1 MKKLAA
7 ITAMGLLL
15 SFSTFSIA
23 SDYMALYTSQVAT
36 GIAKSNVDGG
46 KIQTDLMSFY
56 LTPKGT
62 EETDAAWTGNKH
74 QDGNSYMVFSVIVT
88 SDKSS

>member
-1 MKKLAA
+1 MKKLVAIAA
-7 ITAMGLLL
+7 IGLLL

-23 SDYMALYTSQVAT
+23 SDYMTLYTCQLA
-36 GIAKSNVDGG
+36 GGEIKDNVDGG
-46 KIQTDLMSFY
+46 KIQKDLMSFY

-62 EETDAAWTGNKH
+62 EVTDAVWTGNKNH
-74 QDGNSYMVFSVIVT
+74 DGNSYMVFSVLVP